1 MLQLVVLVHEVY
13 FAILELL
20 RNGFGNI
27 EPFQKTIGQML
38 KKINLNLFRGGS
50 SISVCKYNLPES
62 DTSCF
67 PLLRDLSKMLVLGR
81 ITGVGEG
88 W

>member
-1 MLQLVVLVHEVY
+1 MEEKLI
-13 FAILELL
+13 AILELL
-20 RNGFGNI
+20 RSGFGNI

-38 KKINLNLFRGGS
+38 WKNEFEFRGGS

-88 W
+88 